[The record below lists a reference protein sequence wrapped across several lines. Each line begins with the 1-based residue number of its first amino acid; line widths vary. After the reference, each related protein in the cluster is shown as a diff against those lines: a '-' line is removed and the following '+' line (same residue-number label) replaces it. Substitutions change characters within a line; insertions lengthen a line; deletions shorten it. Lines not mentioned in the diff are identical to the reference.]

1 MDRQRIQDIVE
12 AALLAAGRPLS
23 LDQLARLFEGEVGG
37 PDREA
42 LRTALSALQAAY
54 EGRCMELVEVASG
67 YRLQVRERFAPW
79 VGRLWE
85 EKPARYSRALLETL
99 ALIVYRQ
106 PITRAEIEE
115 IRGVAVSTHIVKTLL
130 EREWVRVL
138 GHKEVPG
145 RPALYGSTRKF
156 LDDFNLSS
164 LDELPSLMEL
174 RDLEALESELVAA
187 EAAQEEGRQE
197 AGGDPAPAADG
208 ESTPDGSPTAV
219 HLAVASD
226 EADQTRH

>member
-1 MDRQRIQDIVE
+1 MDRQQIQNIVE

-23 LDQLARLFEGEVGG
+23 LDQLLQLFEGEGGG
-37 PDREA
+37 PGREA
-42 LRTALSALQAAY
+42 LRAALDALEGAC
-54 EGRCMELVEVASG
+54 EGRSMELVQVASG
-67 YRLQVRERFAPW
+67 YRLQVRERYAPW

-145 RPALYGSTRKF
+145 RPALYGSTRRF

-164 LDELPSLMEL
+164 LDELPSLMAL
-174 RDLEALESELVAA
+174 RDLEACEAALQAA
-187 EAAQEEGRQE
+187 EAGPDRAVE
-197 AGGDPAPAADG
+197 PAAGTGSAEASAG
-208 ESTPDGSPTAV
+208 E
-219 HLAVASD
+219 AVA
-226 EADQTRH
+226 DQPATALHLPVAPEETRH